1 MYLKTWFAPDKLLS
15 QCHWT
20 LMDSLWALAGYVV
33 VENINEKMP
42 VSSLTRDQK
51 LFSLDVMWQEQ
62 KDINSSESHFYQDLV
77 LVKIQD
83 GKEFKFADIRE
94 FRKVEVEITKAIK
107 KFSDF
112 KNIFEAKADLKYCEL
127 WFEPNKPFHLLSE
140 WNKSYLLRWA
150 IEESLEVGWLNDS
163 MEHGF
168 INFEK
173 ESVKNTPNNDS
184 ELNLTDYPTRKINWK
199 VKETLRE
206 KDYGIQLIA
215 LLRNFSNRE
224 LRPPSAEE
232 VLKIWQE
239 DLPWGIYEVTDD
251 SFRYKLRSG
260 RMSQIIPIKYLKT
273 AIEGRIIWL
282 D

>member
-1 MYLKTWFAPDKLLS
+1 MYLKTWFAPDEFLS

-184 ELNLTDYPTRKINWK
+184 ELNLINYPTRKINWK

-206 KDYGIQLIA
+206 KDYGIQLTA
-215 LLRNFSNRE
+215 LLRNFSNRG